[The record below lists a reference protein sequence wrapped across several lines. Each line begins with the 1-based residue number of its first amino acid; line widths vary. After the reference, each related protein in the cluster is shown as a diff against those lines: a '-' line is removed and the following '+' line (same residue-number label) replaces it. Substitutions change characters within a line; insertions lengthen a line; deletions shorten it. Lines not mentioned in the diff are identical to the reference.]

1 MDFPGIRDDELLVI
15 PTPRRVERLGAWV
28 FDPRSDRVAINHGL
42 AREGYRLTIT
52 GEAGQPGAITI
63 EHADDAGLRHARA
76 TLTQLRS
83 RYGDRLPALRIEDWP
98 TFATRGVMID
108 ISRDRV
114 PTMDQLCDLVDRLAL
129 LKANHL
135 QLYTEHTFAYAGHED
150 VWQGWSP
157 MTPAEVREL
166 DDYAS
171 ARGVQLVANQN
182 CFGHLAHWLRMPKYQ
197 HLAETHGDWMFDVWP
212 RSGPFSLCPTD
223 PRSIEFVRDLLTQLL
238 PNFSTKLVNIGCD
251 ETYDIAY
258 GRSKDEVARRG
269 RAAVYLDFV
278 QQVCDEASQLGYRP
292 MFWADIALHE
302 PTCIPQIPQELI
314 SLAWN
319 YEPDAPFAEWCR
331 SLSAAGREVWVCP
344 GTSSWRSITGRTS
357 ERTGNITAA
366 ARDGAAHGATGLLM
380 CDWGDT
386 GHHQTWPITMFGLA
400 HGLASTWNHEA
411 AFEPKSAALHA
422 IGSPDPG
429 LGLWLQA
436 LGDADLSLR
445 QTCGRLSRPKL
456 PADQEHRL
464 LNQSALFIDLH
475 NHSFDA
481 MTEVG
486 RLDQWTDVQ
495 QRVGVLAAARPNLRL
510 QSEPP
515 AEAGGRSNDSRTA
528 INRLNDELSHTLA
541 VAQIAADRGVMRRR
555 PEGLSK
561 DDRAALAVRLRAIMA
576 EHARQWPTRSRHGGL
591 EHSLGFYQKVL
602 TDLER

>member
-1 MDFPGIRDDELLVI
+1 M
-15 PTPRRVERLGAWV
+15 
-28 FDPRSDRVAINHGL
+28 
-42 AREGYRLTIT
+42 TIS
-52 GEAGQPGAITI
+52 GVAGQRGAITI

-76 TLTQLRS
+76 TLMQLRT
-83 RYGDRLPALRIEDWP
+83 RYGDHLPALRIDDAP

-114 PTMDQLCDLVDRLAL
+114 PTMDQLRDLVDRLAL
-129 LKANHL
+129 LKGNHL
-135 QLYTEHTFAYAGHED
+135 QLYTEHTFAYAGHEEA
-150 VWQGWSP
+150 WQGWSP
-157 MTPAEVREL
+157 MTPADVREL
-166 DDYAS
+166 DAYARAS
-171 ARGVQLVANQN
+171 GVQLVANQN
-182 CFGHLAHWLRMPKYQ
+182 CFGHLAHWLRMPRYQ

-223 PRSIEFVRDLLTQLL
+223 PRSIEFVRDLLSQIL

-278 QQVCDEASQLGYRP
+278 QQVCDEASRLGYRP

-302 PTCIPQIPQELI
+302 PACIPQIPQELI

-331 SLSAAGREVWVCP
+331 ALTAAKREVWVCP

-366 ARDGAAHGATGLLM
+366 ARDGAAHDATGLLM

-400 HGLASTWNHEA
+400 HGLAAAWNHEA
-411 AFEPKSAALHA
+411 TFEPKSAALHA
-422 IGSPDPG
+422 LGSPDPG

-436 LGDADLSLR
+436 LGDADIALR

-475 NHSFDA
+475 NHAFDA
-481 MTEVG
+481 MIEVG
-486 RLDQWTDVQ
+486 RVDQWQDVQ
-495 QRVGVLAAARPNLRL
+495 QRVGVLA
-510 QSEPP
+510 
-515 AEAGGRSNDSRTA
+515 DSRPQA
-528 INRLNDELSHTLA
+528 IGAQLADELNHTLA

-555 PEGLSK
+555 AGGLSNV
-561 DDRAALAVRLRAIMA
+561 DRTALAGRLQAIMA
-576 EHARQWPTRSRHGGL
+576 EHARQWTTRSRPGGL
-591 EHSLGFYQKVL
+591 AHSLGFYRKVL
-602 TDLER
+602 TDLVR